1 MKKTNLPSTILLGT
15 SEVELRYKR
24 PLFLSMQYIC
34 CPNDADIVLRE
45 FVDLERID
53 LKEFFWVLLLT
64 NANRLIALAE
74 ISSGSATGVKVN
86 AREIFQLAL
95 RVNASSFIVAHCHPS
110 GNLTVSQGDRLF
122 TERLKELSQLLEL
135 TLVDHI
141 IITSESHTS
150 LVGTGDL

>member
-1 MKKTNLPSTILLGT
+1 M
-15 SEVELRYKR
+15 
-24 PLFLSMQYIC
+24 
-34 CPNDADIVLRE
+34 
-45 FVDLERID
+45 
-53 LKEFFWVLLLT
+53 
-64 NANRLIALAE
+64 
-74 ISSGSATGVKVN
+74 
-86 AREIFQLAL
+86 
-95 RVNASSFIVAHCHPS
+95 AHCHPS

>member
-1 MKKTNLPSTILLGT
+1 MKKINLPSTFLLSA
-15 SEVELRYKR
+15 SEVELHYKR

-34 CPNDADIVLRE
+34 CPNDADTVLRE

-110 GNLTVSQGDRLF
+110 GNLTVSKGDRLF